1 MALFD
6 VFGSKDPLTGMTK
19 RVANSHSYGGSEE
32 PEVPGCMDDPVDY
45 VDSCHGVGGPKAKS
59 NQEEQDGS
67 LVVGLDVAEECG
79 IMVRLVFAVVD

>member
-1 MALFD
+1 
-6 VFGSKDPLTGMTK
+6 
-19 RVANSHSYGGSEE
+19 
-32 PEVPGCMDDPVDY
+32 MDDPVDY

-79 IMVRLVFAVVD
+79 IMVRLVFAVDD